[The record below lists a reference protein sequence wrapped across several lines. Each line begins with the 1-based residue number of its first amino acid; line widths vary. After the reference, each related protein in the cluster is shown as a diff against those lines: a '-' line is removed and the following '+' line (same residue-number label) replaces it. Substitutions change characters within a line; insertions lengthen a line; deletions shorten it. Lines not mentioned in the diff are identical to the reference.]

1 MTGIEITSLKECFQ
15 DLPDPRVQGR
25 CDHKL
30 IDMIMIA
37 VCGVICG
44 AESWMGVET
53 FGKAKETWL
62 KQFLELP
69 KGIPTHDTFGRM
81 FASLN
86 AEAFQ
91 QGFTRWVE
99 AVFRVTQGQVIA
111 IEGKTLRGSHNRSI
125 GKEAIHI
132 VNAWASENGLV
143 LGQRKVEVKSNEIT
157 AIPELL
163 RLLDVSGCL
172 VTIDAIGCQTT
183 IAQAIRDT
191 QADSVLRME

>member
-1 MTGIEITSLKECFQ
+1 MLATEQTIVQGSGSSHQKRIEKIMVVKRKATMAGIEITSLQECFQ

-44 AESWMGVET
+44 AESWTGVET

-62 KQFLELP
+62 RQFLALP
-69 KGIPTHDTFGRM
+69 NGIPKHDTFGRV

-91 QGFTRWVE
+91 QGFSRWVE

-111 IEGKTLRGSHNRSI
+111 IDGKTVRRSHDRSI
-125 GKEAIHI
+125 GKGAIHM
-132 VNAWASENGLV
+132 VSAWASENGLV
-143 LGQRKVEVKSNEIT
+143 
-157 AIPELL
+157 
-163 RLLDVSGCL
+163 
-172 VTIDAIGCQTT
+172 
-183 IAQAIRDT
+183 
-191 QADSVLRME
+191 M